1 MTLARNS
8 NDGKG
13 WVSRL
18 VSEKQGAW
26 FEQIELK
33 LDVFGRDDKANGKY
47 LGTQTLNYRAD

>member
-1 MTLARNS
+1 MILATNS

-18 VSEKQGAW
+18 VSEKQGAY
-26 FEQIELK
+26 FEQIELE

-47 LGTQTLNYRAD
+47 FGTQTFNYPAD